1 MPFDCRVLV
10 PAKSESTRAQSL
22 FGIRSFWYSALAR
35 KTQVVL
41 PVLKSPREPGD
52 RNPGSGS
59 QTTENRLTGY
69 RRWAILTIGI
79 GGLVLGV
86 LSHWRTG
93 TTGEESFGS
102 NSAFRV
108 GVVMIAIWL
117 ALPTLNK
124 PMRWLPPGAA
134 VMCLIAVGAIAAQP
148 RLVVIVVPAVGFL
161 LTIGWLVRIFQVTRR
176 R

>member
-1 MPFDCRVLV
+1 M
-10 PAKSESTRAQSL
+10 
-22 FGIRSFWYSALAR
+22 
-35 KTQVVL
+35 L
-41 PVLKSPREPGD
+41 PVLKSPQESEERKRGGRLPAG
-52 RNPGSGS
+52 
-59 QTTENRLTGY
+59 ENRLTGY
-69 RRWAILTIGI
+69 RRWAILIIGI
-79 GGLVLGV
+79 GGLALGIW
-86 LSHWRTG
+86 SHWRTG

-108 GVVMIAIWL
+108 GVVMMAIWL

-134 VMCLIAVGAIAAQP
+134 VLCLIAVGAIAAQP

-161 LTIGWLVRIFQVTRR
+161 LTIGWLVRIFQVSRR